1 MSTNPLSLI
10 VILKSIAF
18 QPQTFCSSTS
28 CSSSTVSE
36 SSTSLFLYSQLKLDS
51 LVLQSSL
58 DIAVVLQSCPGQ
70 SFSVK
75 ANALSLIRFP
85 YPLVRSLYHVPL
97 RSTFLV
103 FSSMNPFHGLPIVTV
118 SFTHRAPPSCYPPT
132 GLVHCCSRC
141 VVCLSNLVSSI
152 SIALEQAEC
161 GNKLASPRLLG
172 PSSLG
177 PSFVSLL

>member
-28 CSSSTVSE
+28 CSSTVSY

-85 YPLVRSLYHVPL
+85 YPLVRSLSHVPL

-103 FSSMNPFHGLPIVTV
+103 FSSMNPFHGLPIVTGLFLRRSLLLV
-118 SFTHRAPPSCYPPT
+118 MCLGSFTPRAPPQLLSANWSCPLLFLLRRMPFQS
-132 GLVHCCSRC
+132 GLLHLNCFGTS
-141 VVCLSNLVSSI
+141 
-152 SIALEQAEC
+152 
-161 GNKLASPRLLG
+161 
-172 PSSLG
+172 
-177 PSFVSLL
+177 